1 MLPGRRFFDDA
12 RGTVKLGRGDRYA
25 CMKTAWH
32 IVIWLA
38 PALIACG
45 GNQEVAR
52 SLKEINLRLVDLK
65 GSVENLQSRL
75 DDAENKQILLE
86 DRVEKLQMGQRSLGL
101 PADLPVVRV
110 EQSAPVVAAAPVA
123 PEEQPAPRT
132 VPRGAPKA
140 KPKASAAEPEPRDDP
155 PQAESEWTGESGVLG
170 VWQPDRKPASPPGG
184 GSILMEPAGKPSREE
199 KRLERALPKPSPEPA
214 SAIAT
219 APPVREAPPAAV
231 VPALPVETVLPEGA
245 RPVSV
250 VRADGP
256 MDLYKAGYKAIVSGS
271 NEEGRQGLFAFLLK
285 YPKHELAD
293 NALYWIGE
301 SYYAQQSWSDAI
313 RYFQRVMD
321 EYPEC
326 NKVPDA
332 MVKAALT
339 LNKVGEPDQARF
351 LLAQVVKVYPGTPP
365 ASVAR
370 KRLDEWS
377 NEGGTR

>member
-1 MLPGRRFFDDA
+1 
-12 RGTVKLGRGDRYA
+12 
-25 CMKTAWH
+25 MKTAWYM
-32 IVIWLA
+32 VILLA
-38 PALIACG
+38 PALLACG

-52 SLKEINLRLVDLK
+52 SLKEVNLRLVDLK
-65 GSVENLQSRL
+65 GSVENLQARL

-110 EQSAPVVAAAPVA
+110 EQPAPDFERATSGGPAVSAAPVA
-123 PEEQPAPRT
+123 PEEQPPSKAAPRAK
-132 VPRGAPKA
+132 VKA
-140 KPKASAAEPEPRDDP
+140 KAMEPEPRDDP
-155 PQAESEWTGESGVLG
+155 PAAESEWTGESGVVG
-170 VWQPDRKPASPPGG
+170 VWKPRAKADSPPGG
-184 GSILMEPAGKPSREE
+184 GSILLEPAVMP
-199 KRLERALPKPSPEPA
+199 APK
-214 SAIAT
+214 
-219 APPVREAPPAAV
+219 V
-231 VPALPVETVLPEGA
+231 VPELPVETVLPEGA

-250 VRADGP
+250 VRGDGP

-271 NEEGRQGLFAFLLK
+271 NEEGRQGLFSFLLK

-313 RYFQRVMD
+313 RYFQRVID

-365 ASVAR
+365 AAVAR